1 MDDVDGRD
9 SRVEQLAEL
18 LVGRSLAVQP
28 GWQVLVKATPQAR
41 PLVEAI
47 VVALARRGAHA
58 LVRLSQVDLD
68 PFPYATTWA
77 AHAPADLL
85 ERLSPFEQT
94 LRETLDAR
102 VMVIS
107 PENVIDG
114 SELSPERRLALK
126 RAEMPFQQR
135 LSEMP
140 WVSCPF
146 PTVALAQDAGL
157 TLRQYEDVFY
167 DACLR
172 DWEAEGVRL
181 RRFAERFKTGET
193 VRIVAPGTDISLS
206 VAGRCFAVDDGH
218 VNLPGGEIWTSPVE
232 DSAEGV
238 IEFSEY
244 PTAMN
249 GNRYASRPVWSST
262 RRRATGRSS
271 SWPHSVPTTAHG
283 GSVNSGSAATV
294 ASPSAS
300 ARRGSTR
307 RWTALSTLR
316 SARGFRSAAVPTSA
330 RCIGTWSRTSRT
342 VASRSTASR
351 CSSTARGSSERERC
365 APVCAR
371 PH

>member
-1 MDDVDGRD
+1 MDDLDGRG

-28 GWQVLVKATPQAR
+28 GWQVLVRATPLAR

-47 VVALARRGAHA
+47 VVALARRGAYA
-58 LVRLSQVDLD
+58 VVRLSQVDLD

-85 ERLSPFEQT
+85 ERLSPLEET

-102 VMVIS
+102 VTVIS

-114 SELSPERRLALK
+114 SELASERRLALK
-126 RAEMPFQQR
+126 RAELPFQQR

-140 WVSCPF
+140 RVNCPF

-172 DWEAEGVRL
+172 DWDAEGVRL
-181 RRFAERFKTGET
+181 RRLAERFEAAET

-206 VAGRCFAVDDGH
+206 IAGRCFSVDDGH

-249 GNRYASRPVWSST
+249 GNRCAGVRLRFEAGV
-262 RRRATGRSS
+262 
-271 SWPHSVPTTAHG
+271 V
-283 GSVNSGSAATV
+283 VD
-294 ASPSAS
+294 AS
-300 ARRGSTR
+300 ARHGEEFLLAALQTDNGARRLGELGIGCNRGIPRHVRQMWFDEKVDGTIHLAIGQGFPECGG
-307 RWTALSTLR
+307 TNV
-316 SARGFRSAAVPTSA
+316 SAMHWDMVKDLAHGRIELDGV
-330 RCIGTWSRTSRT
+330 T
-342 VASRSTASR
+342 VQQDGAWL
-351 CSSTARGSSERERC
+351 
-365 APVCAR
+365 
-371 PH
+371 